1 MSSTALT
8 EAELQRIREAVTA
21 AEARTSGEIVPYIVE
36 RSGEYEVAVWR
47 GAAFMAVGTMAVAVA
62 VLQVYDGWGLGW
74 LYTSWGM
81 ALLTSLA
88 GVVGAVL
95 AATVPPL
102 KRLLAGADRM
112 ATRVH
117 RRASLAFLDEEVFKT
132 RDRTGILLFVSL
144 FEHRIEVLG
153 DEGINQQVTP
163 DEWVEVVDTIRRGV
177 RQGHLADGLVEAIGM
192 CGRLLEEKG
201 VAVRPDD
208 TDEISDKVRLRKE

>member
-1 MSSTALT
+1 MSTALT
-8 EAELQRIREAVTA
+8 DAELQRIREAVTA

-36 RSGEYEVAVWR
+36 RSGSYEVAVWR
-47 GAAFMAVGTMAVAVA
+47 GASFLAVGTMFGAALL
-62 VLQVYDGWGLGW
+62 LQFYGGWGLGW
-74 LYTSWGM
+74 LYTGWGM
-81 ALLTSLA
+81 ALLASLA

-95 AATVPPL
+95 AATIPPL
-102 KRLLAGADRM
+102 KRFLAGQERL

-177 RQGHLADGLVEAIGM
+177 RQGRLADGLVEAIGM

-201 VAVRPDD
+201 VAIRHDD
-208 TDEISDKVRLRKE
+208 ADEISDAVRLRKE

>member
-1 MSSTALT
+1 MSTALT
-8 EAELQRIREAVTA
+8 DAELQRIREAVTA

-36 RSGEYEVAVWR
+36 RSGSYEVAVWR
-47 GAAFMAVGTMAVAVA
+47 GASFLAVGTMFGAALL
-62 VLQVYDGWGLGW
+62 LQFYGGWGLGW
-74 LYTSWGM
+74 LYTGWGM
-81 ALLTSLA
+81 ALLASLA

-95 AATVPPL
+95 AATIPPL
-102 KRLLAGADRM
+102 KRFLAGQDRL

-153 DEGINQQVTP
+153 DEGINRQVSP

-177 RQGHLADGLVEAIGM
+177 RQGRLADGLVEAIGM

-201 VAVRPDD
+201 VAIRHDD
-208 TDEISDKVRLRKE
+208 ADEISDAVRLRKE

>member
-1 MSSTALT
+1 MSTALT
-8 EAELQRIREAVTA
+8 DAELQRIREAVTA

-36 RSGEYEVAVWR
+36 RSGSYEVAVWR
-47 GAAFMAVGTMAVAVA
+47 GASFLAVGTMFGAALL
-62 VLQVYDGWGLGW
+62 LQFYGGWGLGW
-74 LYTSWGM
+74 LYTGWGM
-81 ALLTSLA
+81 ALLASLA

-95 AATVPPL
+95 AATIPPL
-102 KRLLAGADRM
+102 KRFLAGQDRL

-153 DEGINQQVTP
+153 DEGINRQVSP

-177 RQGHLADGLVEAIGM
+177 RQGRLADGLVEAIGM

-201 VAVRPDD
+201 VAIRHDD
-208 TDEISDKVRLRKE
+208 ADEISDKVRLRKE

>member
-1 MSSTALT
+1 MSTALT
-8 EAELQRIREAVTA
+8 DAELQRIREAVTA

-36 RSGEYEVAVWR
+36 RSGSYEVAVWR
-47 GAAFMAVGTMAVAVA
+47 GASFLAVGTMFGAALL
-62 VLQVYDGWGLGW
+62 LQFYGGWGLGW
-74 LYTSWGM
+74 LYTGWGM
-81 ALLTSLA
+81 ALLASLA

-95 AATVPPL
+95 AATIPPL
-102 KRLLAGADRM
+102 KRFLAGQDRL

-117 RRASLAFLDEEVFKT
+117 RRAALAFLDEEVFKT

-177 RQGHLADGLVEAIGM
+177 RQGRLADGLVEAIGM

-201 VAVRPDD
+201 VAIRHDD
-208 TDEISDKVRLRKE
+208 ADEISDAVRLRKE

>member
-1 MSSTALT
+1 MSTALT
-8 EAELQRIREAVTA
+8 DAELQRIREAVTA

-36 RSGEYEVAVWR
+36 RSGSYEVAVWR
-47 GAAFMAVGTMAVAVA
+47 GASFLAVGTMLGAALL
-62 VLQVYDGWGLGW
+62 LQFYGGWGLGW
-74 LYTSWGM
+74 LYTGWGM
-81 ALLTSLA
+81 ALLASLA

-95 AATVPPL
+95 AATIPPL
-102 KRLLAGADRM
+102 KRLLAGQDRL

-117 RRASLAFLDEEVFKT
+117 RRAALAFLDEEVFKT

-153 DEGINQQVTP
+153 DEGINRQVSP

-177 RQGHLADGLVEAIGM
+177 RQGHLADGLVEAIAM

-201 VAVRPDD
+201 VAVRLDD
-208 TDEISDKVRLRKE
+208 TDEISDTVRLRKE

>member
-1 MSSTALT
+1 MSDALT
-8 EAELQRIREAVTA
+8 DAELQRIREAVSA
-21 AEARTSGEIVPYIVE
+21 AEERTSGEIVPYVVE
-36 RSGEYEVAVWR
+36 RSGSYEVAVWR
-47 GAAFMAVGTMAVAVA
+47 GASFLAVGAMLGAALLMQFYA
-62 VLQVYDGWGLGW
+62 GWGLGW
-74 LYTSWGM
+74 LYTGWGM
-81 ALLTSLA
+81 ALLASLA

-95 AATVPPL
+95 TAAIPPL
-102 KRLLAGADRM
+102 KRFLAGADRL

-117 RRASLAFLDEEVFKT
+117 RRAALAFLDEEVFKT

-177 RQGHLADGLVEAIGM
+177 RHGHLADGLVEAIAL
-192 CGRLLEEKG
+192 CGKLLEERG
-201 VAVRPDD
+201 VAIRHDD